1 MDNYLL
7 PLVWQMEDIIAKE
20 GTDYRSYSPNSKK
33 VIMVVASN
41 VGSVKVV
48 LEILILT
55 EAGSLTEE
63 SAAITEKI
71 GQLLYKR

>member
-7 PLVWQMEDIIAKE
+7 PLVWKMEDIIAKE

-55 EAGSLTEE
+55 EDGSLTEE

>member
-1 MDNYLL
+1 ML
-7 PLVWQMEDIIAKE
+7 PLGWQREDIIAKE

-55 EAGSLTEE
+55 EDGSLTEE
-63 SAAITEKI
+63 SAANTEKI

>member
-20 GTDYRSYSPNSKK
+20 GTEYRSYSPNSKK

-55 EAGSLTEE
+55 EDGSLTEE
-63 SAAITEKI
+63 SAAITEKS